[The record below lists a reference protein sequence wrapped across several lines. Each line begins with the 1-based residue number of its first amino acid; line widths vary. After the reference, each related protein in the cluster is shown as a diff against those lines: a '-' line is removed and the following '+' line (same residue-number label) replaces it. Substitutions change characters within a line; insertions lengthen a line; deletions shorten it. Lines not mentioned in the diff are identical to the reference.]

1 MERQRLPSL
10 DFFRGATVVAMI
22 TVNNPGTWEH
32 VFAPLRH
39 AEWHGCTPTDMIFPF
54 FLFIVGVSIHFAYRD
69 KSTEGLSRR
78 NLVKITR
85 RAIIIFLLG
94 LLLAWF
100 TLPIGRM
107 IELERLATLRIP
119 GVLQRISVVF
129 FFASTLYL
137 TTSWITQLRLGAG
150 LLVAYYLLMTLVPV
164 PGFGESNLD
173 PGTNLAAWS
182 DRLFLEGHLW
192 AQTKTW
198 DPEGVLSTMPA
209 LVTAVL
215 GMLTGQLMDRV
226 ENTSERVSWIFFF
239 GMILILSGLAWDLAF
254 PINKALWTSSYVLY
268 SGGWA
273 MQALAA
279 SHWLIDIRG
288 HQSWTKPFLY
298 YGMNAI
304 FAFVASGLVAK
315 ALLRIR
321 WTTETG
327 TEESL
332 WNFLYQHAYA
342 SWLEPRVASVTFALT
357 LVLFFGVI
365 LRWMYHRKWFIKV

>member
-69 KSTEGLSRR
+69 KKSEGLSRR

-129 FFASTLYL
+129 FLASTLYL

-239 GMILILSGLAWDLAF
+239 GMILILSGLAWDFAF